1 MTERSTTDEP
11 VQADADQDEPTWLTI
26 GRHSVRL
33 VALAVVIFLIIHFA
47 FPALAGVRRSLDV
60 IKEADYWWVALAVV
74 FSALT
79 QAMYIVVFR
88 YSVGGTV
95 GRTERKLGWRQSYEV
110 TMASQAASTLVTA
123 AGAGGIALFLWVLA
137 RAGFSKTESAARIIA
152 FLAFHYV
159 IYLGAIVLFGLGLYF
174 GVLPGASPVSL
185 TLIPALVCLG
195 LLALVGLAAVSP
207 AVVEARVAR
216 MSQNDA
222 RGGRLARRLITVP
235 AAIAAGARHAR
246 TVVRNEHHGGRVMAA
261 ALLYWV
267 FNIAILVACFQAFGG
282 HAAIAGLVQAFFIGS
297 AANLLP
303 LLPGG
308 VGSVEAGLIG
318 ALLAFDQPGA
328 QVVVA
333 VLTYRLIGYWLPTIP
348 QAIAYFQLN
357 RTLAQWKE
365 ERAAL
370 RAAAAQPE
378 TAGTPAAAPAPA
390 DA

>member
-1 MTERSTTDEP
+1 MTEPTLIDPAELRDTDP
-11 VQADADQDEPTWLTI
+11 DGDEPTWLTV

-33 VALAVVIFLIIHFA
+33 VVLAVVFFLVIHFA

-60 IKEADYWWVALAVV
+60 IQEANYWWIAVACVCSL
-74 FSALT
+74 LT

-88 YSVGGTV
+88 YSVGGV
-95 GRTERKLGWRQSYEV
+95 DGAAERKLGWKQSYEV

-137 RAGFSKTESAARIIA
+137 RAGFSKTEAVARTIA

-159 IYLGAIVLFGLGLYF
+159 IYLGAIVVFGLGLYF
-174 GVLPGASPVSL
+174 DVLPGPAPVSL

-195 LLALVGLAAVSP
+195 LLALVALAALSP
-207 AVVEARVAR
+207 AVVEARVTR
-216 MSQNDA
+216 MSTHEG
-222 RGGRLARRLITVP
+222 REGRLARRLVTVP
-235 AAIAAGARHAR
+235 TAIAAGARHGT
-246 TVVRNEHHGGRVMAA
+246 TVLRHERNGARVMVA
-261 ALLYWV
+261 ALMYWA
-267 FNIAILVACFQAFGG
+267 FNIATLVACFQAFGG
-282 HAAIAGLVQAFFIGS
+282 HAEVAGLIMAFFIGS

-318 ALLAFDQPGA
+318 ALLAFQQPGA

-357 RTLAQWKE
+357 RTLAQWKAE
-365 ERAAL
+365 RIAERAE
-370 RAAAAQPE
+370 RTAASV
-378 TAGTPAAAPAPA
+378 A

>member
-1 MTERSTTDEP
+1 MTELPTSD
-11 VQADADQDEPTWLTI
+11 DAGKAPEEEPTWLKV
-26 GRHSVRL
+26 GRHSAKL

-60 IKEADYWWVALAVV
+60 IKEADVWWIAVAVACAFLM
-74 FSALT
+74 
-79 QAMYIVVFR
+79 QAMYVVVFR
-88 YSVGGTV
+88 YSVGGTA
-95 GRTERKLGWRQSYEV
+95 GEIERKLGWKESYEV

-137 RAGFSKTESAARIIA
+137 RAGFSTTESVARTIA

-159 IYLGAIVLFGLGLYF
+159 IYLGAIVLFGFGLYF
-174 GVLPGASPVSL
+174 GLLPGPAPVSL

-195 LLALVGLAAVSP
+195 LLALVALAAASP
-207 AVVEARVAR
+207 AVVEARVTR
-216 MSQNDA
+216 ISQKES
-222 RGGRLARRLITVP
+222 REGRLARRLITVP
-235 AAIAAGARHAR
+235 AALAAGVRHAR
-246 TVVRNEHHGGRVMAA
+246 GLFREGGHGGKIMVAA
-261 ALLYWV
+261 VLYWV
-267 FNIAILVACFQAFGG
+267 FNIATLVACFQAFGG
-282 HAAIAGLVQAFFIGS
+282 HAEVAGLVQAFFIGS

-333 VLTYRLIGYWLPTIP
+333 VLTFRLVGYWLPTIP

-357 RTLAQWKE
+357 RTLAAWKE
-365 ERAAL
+365 ERAAAGDDPVVSTEL
-370 RAAAAQPE
+370 RI
-378 TAGTPAAAPAPA
+378 
-390 DA
+390 

>member
-1 MTERSTTDEP
+1 
-11 VQADADQDEPTWLTI
+11 
-26 GRHSVRL
+26 
-33 VALAVVIFLIIHFA
+33 
-47 FPALAGVRRSLDV
+47 
-60 IKEADYWWVALAVV
+60 
-74 FSALT
+74 
-79 QAMYIVVFR
+79 
-88 YSVGGTV
+88 
-95 GRTERKLGWRQSYEV
+95 V

-137 RAGFSKTESAARIIA
+137 RAGFSKTESVARTIA

-159 IYLGAIVLFGLGLYF
+159 IYLGAIVLFGFGLYF

-195 LLALVGLAAVSP
+195 LLGLVALAALSP
-207 AVVEARVAR
+207 AVVEARVTR
-216 MSQNDA
+216 MSQHEG
-222 RGGRLARRLITVP
+222 REGRLARRLVTVP
-235 AAIAAGARHAR
+235 AAIAAGARHA
-246 TVVRNEHHGGRVMAA
+246 TNVVRHDHYGGRVMVA
-261 ALLYWV
+261 ALLYWT
-267 FNIAILVACFQAFGG
+267 FNIAVLVACFQAFGG
-282 HAAIAGLVQAFFIGS
+282 HAEIAGLVQAFFIGS

-318 ALLAFDQPGA
+318 ALLAFQQPGA

-365 ERAAL
+365 ERAAA
-370 RAAAAQPE
+370 RAAAA
-378 TAGTPAAAPAPA
+378 APL